1 MSTPDELW
9 AQVLE
14 KMGAGKTLSEA
25 EKQQILERPFDA
37 YAWVQEELLKMYG
50 EELKKE
56 FQTILG
62 VKTEDSQQA
71 ATERDPGTD
80 ISQEG

>member
-1 MSTPDELW
+1 MATPDEIW
-9 AQVLE
+9 AQILE

-25 EKQQILERPFDA
+25 EKQQALERPFDV

-56 FQTILG
+56 LRIILG
-62 VKTEDSQQA
+62 VE
-71 ATERDPGTD
+71 
-80 ISQEG
+80 

>member
-1 MSTPDELW
+1 
-9 AQVLE
+9 
-14 KMGAGKTLSEA
+14 MGTGKTLSEA
-25 EKQQILERPFDA
+25 EKQKALERPFDV
-37 YAWVQEELLKMYG
+37 YALVQEELLEMYG

-62 VKTEDSQQA
+62 VKTDDSQQA